1 MSVRVKTTPHRAGGR
16 GFKEPT
22 GRWFCYL
29 LLQMNESTTKEN
41 FLPSSRLATAA
52 RRAPFSAS
60 RLFQASRNSF
70 FSDEPC
76 HVNDYASYGD
86 VDFKDG
92 HIRYDFRYNVKCETV
107 ARFRGCCDSSYDSG
121 GKNCINDGG
130 IWIADGDGVN
140 AAEFSCCDPRLFEG
154 LLNSKY
160 CVVDG
165 SKGDCYSAD
174 DGCIPIRYT
183 DQGGCFGAESGV
195 TSGIAGCDDDKVLEI
210 FNEAPQCV

>member
-1 MSVRVKTTPHRAGGR
+1 MKLYVLPLLFASVSAGKLKKNPYDSDADVSVRALK
-16 GFKEPT
+16 
-22 GRWFCYL
+22 
-29 LLQMNESTTKEN
+29 
-41 FLPSSRLATAA
+41 SSG
-52 RRAPFSAS
+52 SKS
-60 RLFQASRNSF
+60 KSGSC

-92 HIRYDFRYNVKCETV
+92 HIRYDFRYDVKCETV
-107 ARFRGCCDSSYDSG
+107 ARFRGCCDSTYGSG
-121 GKNCINDGG
+121 GKSCINDGG
-130 IWIADGDGVN
+130 IWIADSDN

-165 SKGDCYSAD
+165 SKGHCSSSG
-174 DGCIPIRYT
+174 DGCAPIRYT
-183 DQGGCFGAESGV
+183 DQGGCLAAESGV

-210 FNEAPQCV
+210 FNDAPQCV